1 VHRLIVAAVLGA
13 TVAASAVRSA
23 DPAPAPPTGADVASC
38 LDGTCTVAVSG
49 PVDIPLDGRAGVTDL
64 TVTEVTR
71 YAVTFRTR
79 TATGGGLASTSPGGV
94 VRYTSSSGTL
104 TVRVLSLSDGPA
116 LLDLATT
123 TAAG

>member
-1 VHRLIVAAVLGA
+1 MHRLIVTAVLGA
-13 TVAASAVRSA
+13 AVAASAVRSP
-23 DPAPAPPTGADVASC
+23 DPAPAPAPGTGVASC
-38 LDGTCTVAVSG
+38 LDGTCTVSVSG

-116 LLDLATT
+116 VLDLATT
-123 TAAG
+123 PAG